1 MQKDG
6 KMMMICLLLAAL
18 SSPVFAEEWKAN
30 VVKSLDTL
38 VSSCVVVP
46 CSFTHPKGNLPTSRL
61 RGIWHRSNDRNER
74 IYYEDQTQVL
84 ENFRGRTRLLGHLGQ
99 SNCTLEMMDVKDH
112 DNGPFCFRIELAEKE
127 TDTKTPDKFSFVE
140 DCVEFRM
147 LPDPLK
153 PALTHPKTAI
163 EGHPYTV
170 TCSVT
175 HTCPSHVPK
184 LTWNRGTANDATE
197 VHKET
202 HPGNWEAQSI
212 LTIIPKEKDD
222 HTEINC
228 IAQFNGGKTSFTT
241 LTLYVKRTENY
252 NHIIIPTVVAIGTA
266 VIFAVFCILMAK
278 KYKKRIQE
286 LQHGDGS
293 MWNRLS
299 RLSRRMRSDSPG
311 PSRSDQRRSVWSR
324 FSRRPKGEAVD
335 LGPMSKNVNSKSCA
349 DQKFNKPRFPS
360 PKSQPKSCNY
370 QEDLDDGDD
379 YMNTADLNVYGN
391 I

>member
-1 MQKDG
+1 MQKDC

-18 SSPVFAEEWKAN
+18 SSPVFAGEWKAN
-30 VVKSLDTL
+30 VVKSLNTL

-61 RGIWHRSNDRNER
+61 RGIWHRSNDRNQR
-74 IYYEDQTQVL
+74 IYFEDQTQVL
-84 ENFRGRTRLLGHLGQ
+84 ENFRGRTRLLGLLGQ
-99 SNCTLEMMDVKDH
+99 SNCTLEIMDVKDH
-112 DNGPFCFRIELAEKE
+112 DNGPYCFRIEQALTE
-127 TDTKTPDKFSFVE
+127 TKTDDKFSFVE
-140 DCVEFRM
+140 DCVKFRM

-153 PALTHPKTAI
+153 PALTHPKTATQDL
-163 EGHPYTV
+163 PYTV

-184 LTWNRGTANDATE
+184 LTWSKAAPDAVNE
-197 VHKET
+197 VHREI

-212 LTIIPKEKDD
+212 LTFIPGEKDD
-222 HTEINC
+222 HTEIKC
-228 IAQFNGGKTSFTT
+228 TAQFNGGKTSFTT

-252 NHIIIPTVVAIGTA
+252 NHIIIPTVAAIGTA
-266 VIFAVFCILMAK
+266 VIFAVFCILMVK
-278 KYKKRIQE
+278 RYKKRIQE

-311 PSRSDQRRSVWSR
+311 PSRSDQRSVWSR
-324 FSRRPKGEAVD
+324 FSRRPKVEAVD
-335 LGPMSKNVNSKSCA
+335 LGPMPKNVNSKSCA

>member
-1 MQKDG
+1 MLPVTWRVFYTNDTSENYMDQNS
-6 KMMMICLLLAAL
+6 KMMIFCLFLAAL
-18 SSPVFAEEWKAN
+18 SSPVFAGEWKAN

-46 CSFTHPKGNLPTSRL
+46 CSFTHGKGYLPTSKL
-61 RGIWHRSNDRNER
+61 RGLWHRSNDRNQR

-147 LPDPLK
+147 LPDPPK
-153 PALTHPKTAI
+153 PALTHPKTAT

-184 LTWNRGTANDATE
+184 LTWSKAAPDAVNE
-197 VHKET
+197 VHREI
-202 HPGNWEAQSI
+202 HLGYWEAQSI

-228 IAQFNGGKTSFTT
+228 TAQFNGGRTSFTT

-252 NHIIIPTVVAIGTA
+252 NHIIIPTVAAIGTA

-278 KYKKRIQE
+278 RYKTRIAE
-286 LQHGDGS
+286 LQNQEG
-293 MWNRLS
+293 RS
-299 RLSRRMRSDSPG
+299 RISR
-311 PSRSDQRRSVWSR
+311 
-324 FSRRPKGEAVD
+324 
-335 LGPMSKNVNSKSCA
+335 
-349 DQKFNKPRFPS
+349 
-360 PKSQPKSCNY
+360 
-370 QEDLDDGDD
+370 
-379 YMNTADLNVYGN
+379 
-391 I
+391 